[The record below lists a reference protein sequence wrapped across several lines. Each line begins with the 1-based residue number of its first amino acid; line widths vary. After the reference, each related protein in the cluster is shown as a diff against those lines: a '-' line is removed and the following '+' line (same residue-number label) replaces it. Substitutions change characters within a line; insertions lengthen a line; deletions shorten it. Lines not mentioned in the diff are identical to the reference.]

1 MFCFFYWI
9 SLNHEKRRKEMLRVS
24 KDNATLAK
32 RINELKSENSR
43 TSWTQNPMQ
52 SENSPKYET
61 NAHVS
66 SKVRH

>member
-1 MFCFFYWI
+1 
-9 SLNHEKRRKEMLRVS
+9 MLRVS